1 MKGYECH
8 FIRTLLNE
16 REKQEFRATFLR
28 KRDFVLSSFGENRT
42 INCLMLCG
50 ELNVLEGIG
59 VYSKETAEKY
69 RKELLSWA

>member
-8 FIRTLLNE
+8 LVRNLLTE
-16 REKQEFRATFLR
+16 REKQEFKATFLR
-28 KRDFVLSSFGENRT
+28 KRDFVLGSFGENRT

-59 VYSKETAEKY
+59 VYSKEAAEKY

>member
-1 MKGYECH
+1 MKGYECQ

-16 REKQEFRATFLR
+16 RVKQEFRATFLR
-28 KRDFVLSSFGENRT
+28 KRDFVLGSFGEDRT

-59 VYSKETAEKY
+59 VYDRNTAENY
-69 RKELLSWA
+69 RRELLSWA